1 MARRILLVDDDDD
14 FLMILGD
21 RLRSAG
27 YDVAVARNGLDG
39 IAAIRNGHPGALPDL
54 SLIHI

>member
-27 YDVAVARNGLDG
+27 YDVADRTKWVGWYRGD
-39 IAAIRNGHPGALPDL
+39 P
-54 SLIHI
+54 